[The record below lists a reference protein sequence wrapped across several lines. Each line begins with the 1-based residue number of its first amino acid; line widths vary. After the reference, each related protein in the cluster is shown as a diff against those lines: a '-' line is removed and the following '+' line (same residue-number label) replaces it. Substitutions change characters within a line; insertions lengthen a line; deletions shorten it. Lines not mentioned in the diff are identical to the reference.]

1 MHTVNIIASQ
11 YSNNFDNLASNFI
24 GTLPSSLQQFN
35 TPPKLTEPNIP
46 QKLTDPS
53 FRHVPVNL
61 SQSQVIGAYPDTS
74 CGLVF
79 SSYAFF
85 NRFTCQKSQS
95 LVILTKLRLLL
106 RCKCYKESFFLSK
119 KNQISKSTNY
129 LLCYSKY
136 SVRPLERSIS
146 VPIYFGVPFRV
157 TTNI

>member
-1 MHTVNIIASQ
+1 MHTVNIIAYQ

-24 GTLPSSLQQFN
+24 GTLPSSLQQF
-35 TPPKLTEPNIP
+35 
-46 QKLTDPS
+46 
-53 FRHVPVNL
+53 
-61 SQSQVIGAYPDTS
+61 GAYPNTS